1 MAKCRS
7 LALPNFQASAS
18 SYVEWGELEAMVSQ
32 YQFRDNQLLS
42 AVEFAHGLGVLNYY
56 GDGGASG
63 LGNYVFLQPQW
74 LVDVMKRVV
83 CTNKVQG
90 KRLVLFN

>member
-7 LALPNFQASAS
+7 LALPNFQSSAS
-18 SYVEWGELEAMVSQ
+18 SYVKWGELEAMVSQ

-83 CTNKVQG
+83 SSKLIRIQT
-90 KRLVLFN
+90 LVR